1 MPLKLRG
8 GDSLVKDTDFNSKW
22 DTRMTAKNTVTDD
35 NFQSKFDTRMNSTF
49 QSKFNTALASADV
62 GGGKVLQV
70 KNTLT
75 SSRNS
80 YTATNNNTG
89 NNISPINTSITPSA
103 TSSKVWITITITFEM
118 HHDTVFEL
126 RRNNTVIGRN
136 TATTA
141 RYSGTFLPSYD
152 VDNGSTPRTNTYTYL
167 DSPNTTSAITYKL
180 YCHSASGSNQ
190 TLRLNRSMNNAGADN
205 HEIATSSMTL
215 MEIGA

>member
-8 GDSLVKDTDFNSKW
+8 GDALVKDTDFNSKW
-22 DTRMTAKNTVTDD
+22 DTRMTAKNTVTDA
-35 NFQSKFDTRMNSTF
+35 NFQSKFD
-49 QSKFNTALASADV
+49 TALASADV

-80 YTATNNNTG
+80 YTATNNNVGT
-89 NNISPINTSITPSA
+89 NISPLNTAITPSA

-126 RRNNTVIGRN
+126 YRNSTVIGRN
-136 TATTA
+136 TASSS
-141 RYSGTFLPSYD
+141 RFSGTFLPSYD

-180 YCHSASGSNQ
+180 YCHSASGSNR